1 MNLGPLSI
9 VSRGSH
15 VRYFLRSGMVL
26 EGIVEEDTASQ
37 VVLRSLDGESLMIIH
52 RPTEDIMLTKV
63 LLQPPSEEEAVEQPE
78 PPKPIAPSEMQEKI
92 KTKLHATMQMAD
104 DPELQ
109 KKSVEELRQLVHQQ
123 EKEILT
129 QKKREHFGVP
139 GAAKTTKYSAS
150 FLPKLHPRSNSR
162 SAYQPGKL
170 PSWAYGRPPKD
181 K

>member
-15 VRYFLRSGMVL
+15 VKYFLRSGMVL

-63 LLQPPSEEEAVEQPE
+63 ILRTTPEEAQVELE
-78 PPKPIAPSEMQEKI
+78 KPPIRPLEKQEQI
-92 KTKLHATMQMAD
+92 KEKLHEALQTPD

-109 KKSVEELRQLVHQQ
+109 KKSIAELRQLVHEQ
-123 EKEILT
+123 ERQIIA
-129 QKKREHFGVP
+129 QKRREHFGVP
-139 GAAKTTKYSAS
+139 GSTKMTQYSS
-150 FLPKLHPRSNSR
+150 PYMLRVHPRSNTAR
-162 SAYQPGKL
+162 YQPGKL
-170 PSWAYGRPPKD
+170 PNWVYGRSPEK